1 MIRIGITGGIGSG
14 KSFVARKLEALGV
27 PVYDT
32 DSRARSLITASPQ
45 IRQGLSRLVGPGAY
59 LPDGQLDRPRL
70 AVFLFSDPA
79 HAAAVNAIV
88 HPAVRADF
96 REWCEGQTAPVVALE
111 SAILYEARFE
121 TEVDRVLMVYAPLD
135 LRLRRAMERDGVP
148 EAKVRARIAAQM
160 DDEEK
165 CRRADFVVVNDG
177 SAPLDTVLQ
186 ELLASLPRSS
196 AKNHP

>member
-32 DSRARSLITASPQ
+32 DSRARSLMTASPQ

-70 AVFLFSDPA
+70 AAFLFSDPA
-79 HAAAVNAIV
+79 HTAAVNAIV

>member
-32 DSRARSLITASPQ
+32 DSRARSLMTASPQ

-70 AVFLFSDPA
+70 AAFLFSDLA

-96 REWCEGQTAPVVALE
+96 REWCEGQTVPVVALE

>member
-32 DSRARSLITASPQ
+32 DSRARSLMTASPQ

-70 AVFLFSDPA
+70 AAFLFSDPA

-111 SAILYEARFE
+111 SAILYEARLE

-177 SAPLDTVLQ
+177 SASLDTVLQ